1 MCKVLKISRSAY
13 YAWRK
18 RHPSK
23 RAHFDKVLSKEIQ
36 AVHKSSY
43 KTYGSPRI
51 HEELSRRGIKVSR
64 TKVARVMRAMGIRS
78 EIKLKHRPSTTDSK
92 HRLAVADNV
101 LDRQFSVD
109 APAVSWVSDLTYIS
123 TAEGWLYLTV
133 VIDLYDR
140 KVIGWAFSKT
150 MLTNETTIAA
160 LRMALLNRK
169 PTDDLTFHSDRGS
182 QYGST
187 EFTKLLNQYSITPSM
202 SRKGNCWDN
211 AVAESFFKT
220 LKVECV
226 YRTEYFTIEQAKK
239 DIFTYI
245 EAWYN
250 IRRRHSALNYATPL
264 EVEQLFYGL
273 KRA

>member
-13 YAWRK
+13 YACRN
-18 RHPSK
+18 RQPSK
-23 RAHFDKVLSKEIQ
+23 QSHFDKVISKEIQ
-36 AVHKSSY
+36 GVHKSSY
-43 KTYGSPRI
+43 ETYGSPRI
-51 HEELSRRGIKVSR
+51 HEELSRRIIKVSR
-64 TKVARVMRAMGIRS
+64 TKVARVMMAMGVRS
-78 EIKLKHRPSTTDSK
+78 EIKLKYRPSTTDYK

-101 LDRQFSVD
+101 LDRQFFVD
-109 APAVSWVSDLTYIS
+109 APAVSWVSNLTYIS

-133 VIDLYDR
+133 VIDLYDI

-160 LRMALLNRK
+160 LRMALPNRK
-169 PTDDLTFHSDRGS
+169 PTDDLTFHSNRGS
-182 QYGST
+182 QYAST
-187 EFTKLLNQYSITPSM
+187 EFTNLLSQYSITPSI
-202 SRKGNCWDN
+202 SRNGNYWDN
-211 AVAESFFKT
+211 AVTENFFKT

-250 IRRRHSALNYATPL
+250 LLRRHSPLNYATPL
-264 EVEQLFYGL
+264 ELEQLFYGQQ
-273 KRA
+273 RA